1 MFTIKHPITGSK
13 LNVAESDFPTE
24 MKLEEAK
31 KACAAL
37 GRGWRL
43 PTLLEWE
50 TIANELIKKGDGN
63 FWHGWYATSDMIS
76 EDSYW
81 SVDVDLTPYD
91 DISFLKPRKS
101 KPIHSRKIRAV
112 KS

>member
-43 PTLLEWE
+43 PTMLEWE
-50 TIANELIKKGDGN
+50 TIANHLINKGDGN
-63 FWHGWYATSDMIS
+63 FEFGHYASKDEID
-76 EDSYW
+76 EDSYH
-81 SVDVDLTPYD
+81 SVYVDPTPGD
-91 DISFLKPRKS
+91 DISFLKPKKS
-101 KPIHSRKIRAV
+101 KQIHSRKIRAV